1 MRCLAVDLG
10 RKRTGLALGDTST
23 GTAGPLRVL
32 ETSTETALL
41 AKVLHAIEV
50 HGPDLVV
57 LGLPLNMD
65 GTEGPAAAAARA
77 FGTALARQTTVKL
90 AFQDERLTS
99 FAAEQVLAGS
109 GRTRREKKKL
119 HDALAAV
126 EILQDYMQG

>member
-32 ETSTETALL
+32 ETSTEAALL
-41 AKVLHAIEV
+41 AKVLHAIEE

-77 FGTALARQTTVKL
+77 FGTALAGQTTVEL